1 MDVTQLSQ
9 IVDSGWLFL
18 AAALVF
24 FMRAGFLALEAGLTQ
39 RKNSANVATKNLVDL
54 GIAAT
59 FFWLYGFGLI
69 FGKSNASGIWGTSG
83 FSPDFLGLFSDPVTS
98 ATALSSTAF
107 FFYQIMFANTAV
119 VILSGATAERMRFET
134 YLIVSAVVSGLIYP
148 LFAHWAWNGIDTGQM
163 GGWLGSRGFVDLA
176 GSAVV
181 HSIGAWASLAALVV
195 LGPRTGRFNADG
207 TANEF
212 PKANLPLAVLGTFI
226 LWFGWFGFN
235 GGSALLTS
243 GNVGVIVTNTLIA
256 GIAGLVAVLPAQILL
271 NDGVVRAD
279 YLMNGALVG
288 LVSITASAHAV
299 STPGAFTIGLI
310 GGWIMLVLDWLLLRL
325 QIDDAVGAIPVHLG
339 GGIWGTLAVAFYG
352 TPAALGTGLSFLPQF
367 LIQLTGIIAAGAWA
381 FLVTVVI
388 LNTINLVLPLRVT
401 PEEEAVGLNLS
412 EQDLQPDLT
421 EYPGLQELLEQQRT
435 RTPSAVVTT
444 TYE

>member
-1 MDVTQLSQ
+1 MDVSQLSS
-9 IVDSGWLFL
+9 IVDSGWVFI

-54 GIAAT
+54 AIAAT
-59 FFWLYGFGLI
+59 CFWLYGFGLM
-69 FGKSNASGIWGTSG
+69 FGKSTEWGLFGSTG
-83 FSPDFLGLFSDPVTS
+83 FSPDFMATFTDPATRT
-98 ATALSSTAF
+98 TALSSTAF

-119 VILSGATAERMRFET
+119 VIVSGATAERLRFET
-134 YLIVSAVVSGLIYP
+134 YLIISAVISGLIYP
-148 LFAHWAWNGIDTGQM
+148 FFGHWAWNGIDTGQL

-176 GSAVV
+176 GSTVV

-195 LGPRTGRFNADG
+195 IGPRRGRFNSDG

-212 PKANLPLAVLGTFI
+212 PKANLPLAVIGTFI

-235 GGSALLTS
+235 GGSAFLTQ
-243 GNVGVIVTNTLIA
+243 GNVGVIVTNTLMA

-271 NDGVVRAD
+271 NDGIVRAD

-299 STPGAFTIGLI
+299 STSGAFTIGLL
-310 GGWIMLVLDWLLLRL
+310 GGWIMLMLDWLLIRL
-325 QIDDAVGAIPVHLG
+325 GIDDAVGAIPVHLG

-352 TPAALGTGLSFLPQF
+352 NPAMLGTGLNFTAQF

-381 FLVTVVI
+381 FLITVII
-388 LNTINLVLPLRVT
+388 LNTVNLILPLRVE
-401 PEEEAVGLNLS
+401 PEEEDLGLNLS
-412 EQDLQPDLT
+412 EQDLQPDYT
-421 EYPGLQELLEQQRT
+421 EFPGLKELLAQQEAAQS
-435 RTPSAVVTT
+435 PIDKAL
-444 TYE
+444 

>member
-1 MDVTQLSQ
+1 VDVSQLGQ

-39 RKNSANVATKNLVDL
+39 RKNSANTATKNLVDL
-54 GIAAT
+54 AIAAT
-59 FFWLYGFGLI
+59 FFWLYGFGI
-69 FGKSNASGIWGTSG
+69 MFGQTNASSMFGTG
-83 FSPDFLGLFSDPVTS
+83 RFSPDFLGLFADPATRES
-98 ATALSSTAF
+98 ALGTIAF

-119 VILSGATAERMRFET
+119 VILSGATAERLRFES
-134 YLIVSAVVSGLIYP
+134 YLIISAVVSGLIYP
-148 LFAHWAWNGIDTGQM
+148 LFGHWAWNGIDTGVM

-195 LGPRTGRFNADG
+195 IGPRKGRFNADG

-212 PKANLPLAVLGTFI
+212 PKANLPLAVIGTFM

-235 GGSALLTS
+235 GGSALLTQ
-243 GNVGVIVTNTLIA
+243 GNVGVILTNTLMA
-256 GIAGLVAVLPAQILL
+256 GIAGLVAVLPAQILF

-299 STPGAFTIGLI
+299 STPGAFTIGLL
-310 GGWIMLVLDWLLLRL
+310 GGWIMLALDWLLVRL
-325 QIDDAVGAIPVHLG
+325 QIDDAVGAVPVHLG
-339 GGIWGTLAVAFYG
+339 GGIWA
-352 TPAALGTGLSFLPQF
+352 PWP
-367 LIQLTGIIAAGAWA
+367 
-381 FLVTVVI
+381 
-388 LNTINLVLPLRVT
+388 
-401 PEEEAVGLNLS
+401 
-412 EQDLQPDLT
+412 
-421 EYPGLQELLEQQRT
+421 
-435 RTPSAVVTT
+435 
-444 TYE
+444 